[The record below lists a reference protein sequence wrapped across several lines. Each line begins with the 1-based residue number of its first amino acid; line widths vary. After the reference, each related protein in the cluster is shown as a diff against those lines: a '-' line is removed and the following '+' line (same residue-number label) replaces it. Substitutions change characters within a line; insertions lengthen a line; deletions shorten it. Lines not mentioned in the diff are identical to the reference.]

1 MSPQTSQAHEVE
13 QVVKH
18 LFVAVVKASSQDDV
32 VEDLLKVTLIYL
44 RLGLYLSDHRN
55 LIDILLRWLNILDLI
70 QLP

>member
-32 VEDLLKVTLIYL
+32 VEDLLKVTLIYM
-44 RLGLYLSDHRN
+44 RLGLDLSDHRN

>member
-44 RLGLYLSDHRN
+44 RLCLDLSDHRN

>member
-1 MSPQTSQAHEVE
+1 MTPQTSEAHTIE

-32 VEDLLKVTLIYL
+32 VEDLLKVVLVDL
-44 RLGLYLSDHRN
+44 RLCVDLSDHQH
-55 LIDILLRWLNILDLI
+55 LIDILLGWLNILYLI

>member
-1 MSPQTSQAHEVE
+1 MSPQTSHAHEVE

-18 LFVAVVKASSQDDV
+18 LFVAVAKASSQDDV

-44 RLGLYLSDHRN
+44 RLGLDLSDHQI

-70 QLP
+70 KLP